1 MALCYART
9 HSSAQTTPTP
19 TSTTTTTTTHCT
31 GDCIQASDIATSE
44 QHLVSLDTTE
54 AAFKRSKEDLVRQ
67 INENEAELVAIAD
80 AFTEYGEDRRGVSS
94 LQDELEL
101 HLDNIG
107 HLKVRTHACTY
118 ARARAELLPFF

>member
-1 MALCYART
+1 M
-9 HSSAQTTPTP
+9 
-19 TSTTTTTTTHCT
+19 
-31 GDCIQASDIATSE
+31 
-44 QHLVSLDTTE
+44 
-54 AAFKRSKEDLVRQ
+54 
-67 INENEAELVAIAD
+67 AIAD

-118 ARARAELLPFF
+118 ARARAELVALFFDVWSHFLVAAETSTL